1 MIFHNGNVN
10 LSYDVA
16 GHGECI
22 FFIAGTASDKSM
34 WDGLRQELS
43 GKYRTVAFDNRD
55 SGESTICDQPYTM
68 LDLAKDALSV
78 MDAEGLQKAH
88 IVGHSLGG
96 MIAQELAILAPDRV
110 STLSLVN
117 TASRIDNYM
126 RSVIELARD
135 WSKTITDQR
144 LLNRSLYFLALGSK
158 ALGSDIFNQVVD
170 FASGSQSQPRE
181 ALIRQWEIDLT
192 VDTTDRLSL
201 INAKTHVIWASEDKI
216 VTKDQQKML
225 VNGISGAKFTCIEES
240 GHFPMIEA
248 PEEFIRVLSGFI
260 DKS

>member
-1 MIFHNGNVN
+1 MIFNNGNVN

-16 GHGECI
+16 GDGECV
-22 FFIAGTASDKSM
+22 FFIAGTASDRSM
-34 WDGLRQELS
+34 WGGVRQALS
-43 GKYRTVAFDNRD
+43 GKYKTVAFDNRD
-55 SGESTICDQPYTM
+55 SGESTICSQPYTM

-88 IVGHSLGG
+88 VVGHSLGG
-96 MIAQELAILAPDRV
+96 MIAQELAILAPDRI

-117 TASRIDNYM
+117 TASGIDNYM

-144 LLNRSLYFLALGSK
+144 LLNRSLYFLSLGSK
-158 ALGSDIFNQVVD
+158 ALDSDLFNQIVD
-170 FASGSQSQPRE
+170 FTSGSQSQPRE
-181 ALIRQWEIDLT
+181 ALIRQWEVDLT
-192 VDTTDRLSL
+192 IDTTERLSL
-201 INAKTHVIWASEDKI
+201 IKAKTHVIWASEDKI
-216 VTKDQQKML
+216 VPKSQQQIL

-240 GHFPMIEA
+240 GHCPMIEV